1 LILRERYG
9 LRFEQAPPPWAQAYK
24 LPAQVRIETKIGG
37 IQEEVQSLTRE
48 LMATREQLEE
58 TTRFRRLLYEQGEDG
73 LEPVVR
79 DALREL
85 GAQVTDPGERGRE
98 DGRLVDPSG
107 RNGMLEI
114 KGKTKALGIRDVRQL
129 DQWVR
134 DAMAEEEWEGKG
146 LLIANTYCGD
156 PLEQRGEPFP
166 QKSSRSAKRFG
177 QCLLTTTQLFCALC
191 SHQRGELDAEA
202 FWDTIFETDGVCS
215 LPELEPIDEEP
226 SEQEETND

>member
-1 LILRERYG
+1 LI
-9 LRFEQAPPPWAQAYK
+9 
-24 LPAQVRIETKIGG
+24 T
-37 IQEEVQSLTRE
+37 
-48 LMATREQLEE
+48 TREQLEE

-85 GAQVTDPGERGRE
+85 SAQVTDPEQPGRE

-156 PLEQRGEPFP
+156 PLEQRKEPFP
-166 QKSSRSAKRFG
+166 QRSSRLAKRFG
-177 QCLLTTTQLFCALC
+177 QCLMTTTQLFRALC
-191 SHQRGELDAEA
+191 SHQRDELDVEA
-202 FWDTIFETDGVCS
+202 FWDAIFNINGVCS
-215 LPELEPIDEEP
+215 LPELEPIKEEIT
-226 SEQEETND
+226 EKKENNT